1 MLKVPNAEKLLSA
14 LGLAHFLDH
23 LNNHARRLV
32 FGNMINAIGMGL
44 TMTLFMVYL
53 HTVRGFSAGFAGTV
67 LSFMALIGLAINP
80 LVGTLIDKFGGRI
93 ILISGLTIKAIATA
107 SFAFVS
113 TKEQVLIVATFMALG
128 DAANW
133 PAQSVCLT
141 RLVDVQARQKVF
153 AFSFMAL
160 NLGIGIGG
168 IISSLVITAGNLSS
182 YQRLYILDALTFV
195 IYLSFAI
202 SLPKWVGQRLNK
214 EDKQEGSY
222 KEVFRIKDLMRLF
235 RASILMI
242 LFGYASVSAG
252 LPLFITSVLDASPKW
267 LGLIWAANCLAIV
280 LLQAPVLKWV
290 ERNTPKRSLIYVGLI
305 WAASWVL
312 VGFSFISPWALIL
325 PIQITSS
332 VVFAIGET
340 IWSPTIPTVVNN
352 LIPDHI
358 RGRSNA
364 LMALQWGIAGVIAAP
379 LAGFMFDAGLAKLWV
394 ALMCVGCLAPLPLMA
409 RIRFQSVTQ
418 K

>member
-1 MLKVPNAEKLLSA
+1 
-14 LGLAHFLDH
+14 
-23 LNNHARRLV
+23 
-32 FGNMINAIGMGL
+32 
-44 TMTLFMVYL
+44 
-53 HTVRGFSAGFAGTV
+53 
-67 LSFMALIGLAINP
+67 
-80 LVGTLIDKFGGRI
+80 LIDKFGGRI

-141 RLVDVQARQKVF
+141 RLVDEQARQKVF

-290 ERNTPKRSLIYVGLI
+290 ERNTPKRILIYLTLGFNSANSNYEFCGLCN
-305 WAASWVL
+305 W
-312 VGFSFISPWALIL
+312 
-325 PIQITSS
+325 
-332 VVFAIGET
+332 
-340 IWSPTIPTVVNN
+340 
-352 LIPDHI
+352 
-358 RGRSNA
+358 
-364 LMALQWGIAGVIAAP
+364 
-379 LAGFMFDAGLAKLWV
+379 
-394 ALMCVGCLAPLPLMA
+394 
-409 RIRFQSVTQ
+409 
-418 K
+418 

>member
-1 MLKVPNAEKLLSA
+1 MPKANNFLSV
-14 LGLAHFLDH
+14 LGLNHFLDH
-23 LNNHARRLV
+23 LNGHARRLV

-53 HTVRGFSAGFAGTV
+53 HTIRGFSAGFAGTV
-67 LSFMALIGLAINP
+67 LSFMALIGLVINP
-80 LVGTLIDKFGGRI
+80 AIGIFIDKFGGRI
-93 ILISGLTIKAIATA
+93 VLISGLTTKAIATA

-113 TKEQVLIVATFMALG
+113 TKEHVLVVAIFMALG

-141 RLVDVQARQKVF
+141 RLVDEQARQKIF

-168 IISSLVITAGNLSS
+168 IISSLVITAGDLSS
-182 YQRLYILDALTFV
+182 YQKLYILDAFTFV

-202 SLPKWVGQRLNK
+202 SLPKWVGQRLDK
-214 EDKQEGSY
+214 EDKQAGSY
-222 KEVFRIKDLMRLF
+222 REVFRIKDLMRLF
-235 RASILMI
+235 RASTLMI
-242 LFGYASVSAG
+242 LFGYASVTAG
-252 LPLFITSVLDASPKW
+252 LPLFITSVLNASPKW

-290 ERNTPKRSLIYVGLI
+290 ERNTPKRSLIYVGFI

-325 PIQITSS
+325 PIQVTSS

-394 ALMCVGCLAPLPLMA
+394 VLMGIGCLAPLPLML
-409 RIRFQSVTQ
+409 RIRFPAVT
-418 K
+418 KK

>member
-1 MLKVPNAEKLLSA
+1 
-14 LGLAHFLDH
+14 
-23 LNNHARRLV
+23 
-32 FGNMINAIGMGL
+32 MINAIGMGL

-53 HTVRGFSAGFAGTV
+53 HTVRGFSAGFAGSV
-67 LSFMALIGLAINP
+67 LSYMALIGLAINP
-80 LVGTLIDKFGGRI
+80 LVGTLIDLFGGRI

-141 RLVDVQARQKVF
+141 RLVDEQARQKVF

-168 IISSLVITAGNLSS
+168 IISSVVITAGNLSS
-182 YQRLYILDALTFV
+182 YQKLYILDALTFV
-195 IYLSFAI
+195 IYLFFAL
-202 SLPKWVGQRLNK
+202 SLPKWVGQRLDK
-214 EDKQEGSY
+214 EDKQQGSY
-222 KEVFRIKDLMRLF
+222 KEVFKIKDLMRLF

-267 LGLIWAANCLAIV
+267 LGLIWAANCLSIV

-312 VGFSFISPWALIL
+312 VGFSFISPWVLIL

-394 ALMCVGCLAPLPLMA
+394 AMMCIGCLAPLPLMA
-409 RIRFQSVTQ
+409 RIHFPSVTQ

>member
-23 LNNHARRLV
+23 LNTHARRLV

-107 SFAFVS
+107 SFAFVT

-141 RLVDVQARQKVF
+141 RLVDEQARQKVF

-195 IYLSFAI
+195 IYLFFAI
-202 SLPKWVGQRLNK
+202 SLPKWVGQRLDK
-214 EDKQEGSY
+214 EDKQQGSY
-222 KEVFRIKDLMRLF
+222 KEVFKIKDLMRLF

-364 LMALQWGIAGVIAAP
+364 LMALQWGIAGVMAAP

-394 ALMCVGCLAPLPLMA
+394 AMMCIGCLAPLPLMA
-409 RIRFQSVTQ
+409 RIQFPSVTQ

>member
-1 MLKVPNAEKLLSA
+1 MPKANNFLSV
-14 LGLAHFLDH
+14 LGLNHFLDH
-23 LNNHARRLV
+23 LNGHARRLV

-53 HTVRGFSAGFAGTV
+53 HTIRGFSAGFAGTV
-67 LSFMALIGLAINP
+67 LSFMALIGLVINP
-80 LVGTLIDKFGGRI
+80 AIGILIDKFGGRI
-93 ILISGLTIKAIATA
+93 VLISGLTTKAIATA

-113 TKEQVLIVATFMALG
+113 TKEHVLVVATFMALG

-141 RLVDVQARQKVF
+141 RLVDEQARQKIF

-168 IISSLVITAGNLSS
+168 IISSLVITAGDLSS
-182 YQRLYILDALTFV
+182 YQKLYILDAFTFV

-202 SLPKWVGQRLNK
+202 SLPKWVGQRLDK
-214 EDKQEGSY
+214 EDKQAGSY
-222 KEVFRIKDLMRLF
+222 REVFRIKDLMRLF
-235 RASILMI
+235 RASTLMI
-242 LFGYASVSAG
+242 LFGYASVTAG
-252 LPLFITSVLDASPKW
+252 LPLFITSVLNASPKW

-290 ERNTPKRSLIYVGLI
+290 ERNTPKRSLIYVGFI

-325 PIQITSS
+325 PIQVTSS

-394 ALMCVGCLAPLPLMA
+394 VLMGIGCLAPLPLML
-409 RIRFQSVTQ
+409 RIRFPAVT
-418 K
+418 KK

>member
-23 LNNHARRLV
+23 LNTHARRLV

-107 SFAFVS
+107 SFAFVT

-141 RLVDVQARQKVF
+141 RLVDEQARQKVF

-195 IYLSFAI
+195 IYLFFAI
-202 SLPKWVGQRLNK
+202 SLPKWVGQRLDK
-214 EDKQEGSY
+214 EDKQQGSY
-222 KEVFRIKDLMRLF
+222 KEVFKIKDLMRLF

-364 LMALQWGIAGVIAAP
+364 LMALQWGIAGVMAAP

-409 RIRFQSVTQ
+409 RIQFPSVTQ